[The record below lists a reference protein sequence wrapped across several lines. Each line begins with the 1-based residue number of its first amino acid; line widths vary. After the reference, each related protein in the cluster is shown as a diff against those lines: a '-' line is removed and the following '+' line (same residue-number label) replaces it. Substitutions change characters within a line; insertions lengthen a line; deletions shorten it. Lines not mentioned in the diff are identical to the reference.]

1 MFKNIAYFWMTVA
14 LLFVQLFI
22 LDEISI
28 AMWLRPMIFPLV
40 ILLLPIEWRTI
51 WVVVASLLLGIFMDI
66 SIGGMGLYTSTL
78 LPLAVMRRWILY
90 LSTRR
95 SIEAGDQTSLLSRM
109 PLYQVMI
116 YVGVMLL
123 LHHTMFFASES
134 LSFVGVMQLIATI
147 LFSTLLSIL
156 LSWPV
161 VGLFLKKIVK

>member
-1 MFKNIAYFWMTVA
+1 MTVA

-66 SIGGMGLYTSTL
+66 SIGGMGLYPSTL

-123 LHHTMFFASES
+123 LHHTMFFALES

>member
-78 LPLAVMRRWILY
+78 LPLAVMRRWVLY

-123 LHHTMFFASES
+123 LHHTMFFALES
-134 LSFVGVMQLIATI
+134 LSFVGVMQFIATI

>member
-1 MFKNIAYFWMTVA
+1 MTVA

-123 LHHTMFFASES
+123 LHHTMFFALES

-147 LFSTLLSIL
+147 LFSTLLSTL

>member
-51 WVVVASLLLGIFMDI
+51 WVVVVSLLLGIFMDI

-123 LHHTMFFASES
+123 LHHTMFFALES

-147 LFSTLLSIL
+147 LFSTLLSTL

>member
-51 WVVVASLLLGIFMDI
+51 WVVLASLLLGIFMDI

-123 LHHTMFFASES
+123 LHHTMFFALES

>member
-1 MFKNIAYFWMTVA
+1 MFKSIAYFWMTVA

-123 LHHTMFFASES
+123 LHHTMFFALES

-147 LFSTLLSIL
+147 LFSTLLSTL

>member
-123 LHHTMFFASES
+123 LHHTMFFALES

-147 LFSTLLSIL
+147 LFSTLLSTL

>member
-28 AMWLRPMIFPLV
+28 SMWLRPMIFPLV

-123 LHHTMFFASES
+123 LHHTMFFALES